1 MKGFFRRLP
10 IKQKLVL
17 MIMATSMAV
26 LLLASVG
33 YIVTD
38 YYRAREDLRRQV
50 MTQAD
55 VLRKNSTA
63 ALEFLDPDAALE
75 TLRTVAPNEHI
86 RTACLYDGTGKL
98 FAEFTSPLAAVTC
111 PTAPGPDGSRF
122 IPDRLLVVSA
132 IELKGRRIG
141 SLLLRSDL
149 GLLQDRLNAQLLIVG
164 VLLVITS
171 GVAWLMSLRLHSIVS
186 APLAALSRTARQ
198 VSSRGDYS
206 LRASRTTD
214 DEVGVLVDAF
224 NSMLERIQLREGELS
239 AANEELRS
247 EIAERRRAEQ
257 ERAELLV
264 REREANRLKDEFL
277 ATLSHEL
284 RTPLNAILGWT
295 KLLRSSAIPPS
306 GADRALEK
314 IERNA
319 QVQSRLVEDLLE
331 VSRITTGKLR
341 LEIRAVD
348 LIAIAGTAIES
359 IRPTAEARGVAI
371 DRHFESASLPIM
383 GDADRL
389 QHVIWNL
396 VSNAVKFTPPGGTVT
411 VNLRRD
417 GEADELS
424 VSDTG
429 IGIDPAFLPDV
440 FDTFRQADAST
451 TRTYGGLGLGLSIV
465 RHIVELHGGEVR
477 AESDG
482 IGKGARFVARL
493 PVGGV
498 DRPRE
503 SRAATAEPSPRLL
516 TDALRGTSI
525 VVVDDDH
532 DTRDILQSVFELQG
546 ATVRVAA
553 NAAEGLRL
561 CLEDPPDAL
570 VSDIGMPGQDG
581 FSFLRQLKSTLGAHS
596 PRATLA
602 LTAFAGARDQIRA
615 ADAGYDRHMAK
626 PFDPNQLVRVLQEL
640 LSPGGTPLDR
650 ESSLPGR

>member
-1 MKGFFRRLP
+1 MRGFFRRLP

-17 MIMATSMAV
+17 MIMATSIAV
-26 LLLASVG
+26 LVLASIG

-38 YYRAREDLRRQV
+38 YYRAREDMRRQLI
-50 MTQAD
+50 TQAD
-55 VLRKNSTA
+55 VLLKNSTA
-63 ALEFLDPDAALE
+63 ALQFLDYDAAQE
-75 TLRTVAPNEHI
+75 TLRTVAADEHI
-86 RTACLYDGTGKL
+86 RSACLYDGTGKL
-98 FAEFTSPLAAVTC
+98 FSEYISSLASVPC
-111 PTAPGPDGSRF
+111 PTSPGPDGYRYL
-122 IPDRLLVVSA
+122 PDRLLVVSS

-141 SLLLRSDL
+141 SLLMRSDL
-149 GLLQDRLNAQLLIVG
+149 GLVQDRLSAQLLIVG

-171 GVAWLMSLRLHSIVS
+171 GVALLMSSQLHSIVS
-186 APLAALSRTARQ
+186 APLAALSHTVRQ

-214 DEVGVLVDAF
+214 DEVGVLVEAF
-224 NSMLERIQLREGELS
+224 NAMMERIQLREGELS
-239 AANEELRS
+239 AANEELRN

-257 ERAELLV
+257 ERAKLLV

-295 KLLRSSAIPPS
+295 RLLRSSAIPPS
-306 GADRALEK
+306 GTDRALEK

-319 QVQSRLVEDLLE
+319 QAQSRLVEDLLE

-341 LEIRAVD
+341 LEIRSVD
-348 LIAIAGTAIES
+348 LTAIAATAIES

-371 DRHFESASLPIM
+371 DRRFESASLPTM
-383 GDADRL
+383 GDPDRL
-389 QHVIWNL
+389 QQVIWNL
-396 VSNAVKFTPPGGTVT
+396 VSNAVKFTPPGGTVAVT
-411 VNLRRD
+411 LRRD
-417 GEADELS
+417 GESDELS

-429 IGIDPAFLPDV
+429 IGIDPLFLPDV

-477 AESDG
+477 AESEG
-482 IGKGARFVARL
+482 IGKGAKFLARL

-503 SRAATAEPSPRLL
+503 VRPPASVPATPVL
-516 TDALRGTSI
+516 TGGLRGTSI
-525 VVVDDDH
+525 VVVDDDR
-532 DTRDILQSVFELQG
+532 DTRDILQAVLERQG
-546 ATVRVAA
+546 ATVRMADS
-553 NAAEGLRL
+553 AAEGLRA

-581 FSFLRQLKSTLGAHS
+581 YDFLRQLKSTLGADS

-602 LTAFAGARDQIRA
+602 LTAFAGPRDQTRA

-626 PFDPNQLVRVLQEL
+626 PFDPNELVQTLRGL
-640 LSPGGTPLDR
+640 LSSGDAPPD
-650 ESSLPGR
+650 

>member
-1 MKGFFRRLP
+1 MRGFFRRLP

-17 MIMATSMAV
+17 MIMATSIAV
-26 LLLASVG
+26 LVLASIG

-38 YYRAREDLRRQV
+38 YYRAREDMRRQLI
-50 MTQAD
+50 TQAD
-55 VLRKNSTA
+55 VLLKNSTA
-63 ALEFLDPDAALE
+63 ALQFLDYDAAQE
-75 TLRTVAPNEHI
+75 TLRTVAANEHI
-86 RTACLYDGTGKL
+86 RSACLYDGTGKL
-98 FAEFTSPLAAVTC
+98 FSEYISSLASVPC
-111 PTAPGPDGSRF
+111 PTSPGPDGYRYL
-122 IPDRLLVVSA
+122 PDRLLVVSS
-132 IELKGRRIG
+132 IELKGSRVG

-149 GLLQDRLNAQLLIVG
+149 DLVQERLSAQLLIVG
-164 VLLVITS
+164 ILLVVTS
-171 GVAWLMSLRLHSIVS
+171 GVALLLSSQLHSIVS
-186 APLAALSRTARQ
+186 APLAALSRTVRQ

-214 DEVGVLVDAF
+214 DEVGVLVEAF
-224 NSMLERIQLREGELS
+224 NSMMERIQLREGELS
-239 AANEELRS
+239 AANEELRN

-295 KLLRSSAIPPS
+295 RLLRSSAIPPS
-306 GADRALEK
+306 GTDRALEK

-348 LIAIAGTAIES
+348 LIAIAATAIES
-359 IRPTAEARGVAI
+359 LRPTAEARGVAI
-371 DRHFESASLPIM
+371 DRHFESASLPMM

-389 QHVIWNL
+389 QQVIWNL
-396 VSNAVKFTPPGGTVT
+396 VSNAVKFTPPGGTVAVT
-411 VNLRRD
+411 LRRD
-417 GEADELS
+417 GESDELS

-429 IGIDPAFLPDV
+429 IGINPAFLPDV

-477 AESDG
+477 AESEG
-482 IGKGARFVARL
+482 IDKGAKFVVRL

-503 SRAATAEPSPRLL
+503 VRPPASVPATPVL
-516 TDALRGTSI
+516 TGGLRGTSI
-525 VVVDDDH
+525 VVVDDDQ
-532 DTRDILQSVFELQG
+532 DTRDILQSVLELQG
-546 ATVRVAA
+546 ATVRVADS
-553 NAAEGLRL
+553 AAEGLQA

-581 FSFLRQLKSTLGAHS
+581 YSFLRQLKSTLGADS

-602 LTAFAGARDQIRA
+602 LTAFAGPRDQIRA

-626 PFDPNQLVRVLQEL
+626 PFDPDQLVQTLQEL
-640 LSPGGTPLDR
+640 LSPGDTPRDR
-650 ESSLPGR
+650 ESSLSGR